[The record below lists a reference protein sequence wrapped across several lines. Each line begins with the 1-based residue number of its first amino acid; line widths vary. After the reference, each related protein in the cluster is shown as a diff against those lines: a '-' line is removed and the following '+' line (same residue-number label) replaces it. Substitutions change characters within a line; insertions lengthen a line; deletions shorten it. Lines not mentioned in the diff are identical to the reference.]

1 MRPVLLVF
9 PIELG
14 LERLLEQIILS
25 TMNSLKGL
33 HPRRS
38 FLKLGLLGGLSLP
51 ISQRVSYGAESL
63 PAQEVCA
70 FVKFLQNLSFE
81 DLARTIR
88 KMGFD
93 GIEGT
98 VRPGGLITPEKVDE
112 DLPRLMEA
120 LRRESLEMTIM
131 ASGINR
137 IDDPVAEHTLR
148 LATKWGVKRYRMNY
162 FRYDMDKPM
171 APQRASFKA
180 MAKDLAAFNHEL
192 GIQALYQNHAG
203 ARYLGATMWDL
214 VDLLEGIPQE
224 DISIGFDVRHAKVEA
239 GLSWPVYWEIARPHL
254 GALYVKDFVWD
265 QGKVINVPLG
275 QGWVGEAFFHEGRL
289 KHFQGPITLHVEYLQ
304 QAGSEANAQAL
315 NKDLATLR
323 QWVKSI

>member
-1 MRPVLLVF
+1 MCPVLLVF

-51 ISQRVSYGAESL
+51 ISQRASYGAESL

-98 VRPGGLITPEKVDE
+98 VRPGGLITPAKVDE
-112 DLPRLMEA
+112 ALPR
-120 LRRESLEMTIM
+120 
-131 ASGINR
+131 
-137 IDDPVAEHTLR
+137 
-148 LATKWGVKRYRMNY
+148 
-162 FRYDMDKPM
+162 
-171 APQRASFKA
+171 
-180 MAKDLAAFNHEL
+180 
-192 GIQALYQNHAG
+192 
-203 ARYLGATMWDL
+203 
-214 VDLLEGIPQE
+214 
-224 DISIGFDVRHAKVEA
+224 
-239 GLSWPVYWEIARPHL
+239 
-254 GALYVKDFVWD
+254 
-265 QGKVINVPLG
+265 
-275 QGWVGEAFFHEGRL
+275 
-289 KHFQGPITLHVEYLQ
+289 
-304 QAGSEANAQAL
+304 
-315 NKDLATLR
+315 
-323 QWVKSI
+323 